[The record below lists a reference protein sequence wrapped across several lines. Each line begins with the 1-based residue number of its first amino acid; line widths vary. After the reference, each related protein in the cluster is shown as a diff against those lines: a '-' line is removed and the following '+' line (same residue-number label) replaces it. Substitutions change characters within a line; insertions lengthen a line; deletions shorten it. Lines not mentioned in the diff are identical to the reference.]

1 MRCECCGTRDCQTCG
16 SSRMKPAL
24 SGSAASCQLAAGI
37 SFLLL
42 TDISTTMSFA
52 FQGFGLGEYFKAQQK
67 LTDILDTY
75 FWGISDAPFAFL
87 SLGQTLDEFSEEI
100 DHLFDE
106 NSNPN
111 SAILRSD
118 NRPNIQQILRI
129 ASHGVLDVV
138 GKLENLLQVTGDNR
152 QDSSRDLFITL
163 EVSGLRP
170 TIVDLNDK
178 LAFQTWKLKLFFRTS
193 RKLDCPN
200 TVFSIYELNADAFD
214 FTFQG
219 PKSNDIF

>member
-1 MRCECCGTRDCQTCG
+1 MRMLWNQGLPNLRVQNETCPIGVSRESTR
-16 SSRMKPAL
+16 SRD
-24 SGSAASCQLAAGI
+24 I
-37 SFLLL
+37 FLLL

-67 LTDILDTY
+67 LTDIVDAY
-75 FWGISDAPFAFL
+75 FWGIFDAPSAFL

-118 NRPNIQQILRI
+118 NRSNIQQILRI

-138 GKLENLLQVTGDNR
+138 GKLENLLQVTNNNR
-152 QDSSRDLFITL
+152 QDSSRDLFIIL
-163 EVSGLRP
+163 ETSGLRP
-170 TIVDLNDK
+170 TIVDFNDK
-178 LAFQTWKLKLFFRTS
+178 LAFQTWKLKLFFRIC
-193 RKLDCPN
+193 RK
-200 TVFSIYELNADAFD
+200 
-214 FTFQG
+214 
-219 PKSNDIF
+219 